1 LYDGRQTLG
10 DDPEQAIDI
19 GQLLRRQDREDPAH
33 CLLSGTGYLGQ
44 QAGAFV
50 AEPAI
55 DYASVVGAVA
65 ADCQATP
72 FDAID
77 EFRGGGIGDAQ
88 HIGELADRDR
98 PGLAEDE

>member
-1 LYDGRQTLG
+1 LYGRQTFG
-10 DDPEQAIDI
+10 DDLEQAIHI
-19 GQLLRRQDREDPAH
+19 GQLLRRQDRENPAH
-33 CLLSGTGYLGQ
+33 CLLAGTVDLGQ
-44 QAGAFV
+44 QEGTFV

-88 HIGELADRDR
+88 RIGELADRDR